1 MKFQRKFGRRRASK
15 PKKGLMLIM
24 LLILV
29 LFLWNQAENIMASL
43 FD

>member
-1 MKFQRKFGRRRASK
+1 
-15 PKKGLMLIM
+15 LLLIM